1 MATVN
6 ANAGGSLSAIKY
18 SADGAG
24 SSAPPV
30 TGTFGDASLR
40 LKKVGGGQLVAGSVR
55 FSFAGN
61 AYLERLG
68 RVLTNLNTAT
78 GAAADVGAANYA
90 TGDLTLT
97 ARANNAA
104 QGVLVQAGLVQTAS
118 SQVSSITFRTPA
130 APLRPGTL
138 SIAGTKVNGGAFT
151 GTFGTNGYLITPH
164 AVGVCDFQT
173 GVARV
178 WFRKTLGSS
187 QEELDLSSY
196 NIPGI
201 STIYFD
207 PTYAETL
214 RFNATAYTYL
224 PLDATLLGVN
234 PVRLPSDGRVPT
246 LRPGD
251 LAVVG
256 HTKSLDVTVAN
267 GQVYSAG
274 RVRLSRVRILSS
286 TGVAIH
292 TGYTADLEAGSV
304 AFTDV
309 SSYSQPITIEDRVE
323 DLVMLSDVQI
333 NGRIT
338 FNRQL
343 THTFP
348 VPGSYVSGALVAGDL
363 FARTSMVFDQA
374 TWSGSWEDAL
384 VGNPATGTYNTTLAP
399 IEVSNIGAIT
409 ERWVIRFTNTNTF
422 EVIGENVGVIATG
435 NTSTDLAALNPS
447 VGHPYLLLRAVG
459 WGSGWSVGNVL
470 RINTVGAMFPL
481 QIVETI
487 QAGPETGTNHDF
499 MLLIRG
505 DVDTP

>member
-1 MATVN
+1 MATVS

-18 SADGAG
+18 AAGGAG
-24 SSAPPV
+24 TNAVPV
-30 TGTFGDASLR
+30 SGTFGDATLR
-40 LKKVGGGQLVAGSVR
+40 LRRVGGGQVVAGSVR

-61 AYLERLG
+61 SYLDRLG
-68 RVLTNLNTAT
+68 RLLTNLNPAT
-78 GAAADVGAANYA
+78 GSAADVGSANYA
-90 TGDLTLT
+90 SGDLTIT
-97 ARANNAA
+97 QRANNAP
-104 QGVLVQAGLVQTAS
+104 QGVVVQSGLVQTTS
-118 SQVSSITFRTPA
+118 SQVASITFRTPA

-138 SIAGTKVNGGAFT
+138 SIAGTKVGGGGFT

-178 WFRKTLGSS
+178 WFRKTTGSA
-187 QEELDLSSY
+187 QEALDLSSY
-196 NIPGI
+196 NIPSV

-207 PTYAETL
+207 PVYAETL
-214 RFNATAYTYL
+214 RFNATAYSYL
-224 PLDATLLGVN
+224 PLDASLLGVN

-256 HTKSLDVTVAN
+256 HTKSIDVTVN
-267 GQVYSAG
+267 QGQVFNAG
-274 RVRLSRVRILSS
+274 RVRLSRVRILDSA
-286 TGVAIH
+286 GVAIH
-292 TGYTADLEAGSV
+292 TGHTVDLEAGTV
-304 AFTDV
+304 TFTDV
-309 SSYSQPITIEDRVE
+309 SSYSQPITIEDRIE
-323 DLVMLSDVQI
+323 DLVQLSDVQI
-333 NGRIT
+333 NGRIN

-343 THTFP
+343 THTYP

-363 FARTSMVFDQA
+363 FARTSLVFDQG
-374 TWSGSWEDAL
+374 TWNGAWVDAL
-384 VGNPATGTYNTTLAP
+384 EGSPATGTYNTTLAP

-435 NTSTDLAALNPS
+435 NTSSDLAPLNPS
-447 VGHPYLLLRAVG
+447 VGHPYFTLRAVG

-487 QAGPETGTNHDF
+487 QAGPETGSNHDF
-499 MLLIRG
+499 TLLIRG

>member
-1 MATVN
+1 MQTVN
-6 ANAGGSLSAIKY
+6 ANAGSSLSAIKY
-18 SADGAG
+18 AADGSG

-30 TGTFGDASLR
+30 TGTFGDATLR
-40 LKKVGGGQLVAGSVR
+40 LKKVGGGQLVANSVR

-61 AYLERLG
+61 QYLERLG

-78 GAAADVGAANYA
+78 GSAADVGAANYA
-90 TGDLTLT
+90 TGDLTISS
-97 ARANNAA
+97 RANNAP
-104 QGVLVQAGLVQTAS
+104 QGVVVQGGLVQTTS
-118 SQVSSITFRTPA
+118 SQVASITFRTPA

-138 SIAGTKVNGGAFT
+138 SIAGTKVSGDAFT
-151 GTFGTNGYLITPH
+151 GTFGTNAYLITTH

-173 GVARV
+173 GVVRV
-178 WFRKTLGSS
+178 WFRKPTGSI
-187 QEELDLSSY
+187 QESLDLSSY
-196 NIPGI
+196 NIPGV
-201 STIYFD
+201 STIFFD
-207 PTYAETL
+207 PVYAETL
-214 RFNATAYTYL
+214 RFNATAYSYL

-256 HTKSLDVTVAN
+256 HTKSLDVTVSD
-267 GQVYSAG
+267 GQVFSAG
-274 RVRLSRVRILSS
+274 RVRLSRVRILGS
-286 TGVAIH
+286 TGLAIH
-292 TGYTADLEAGSV
+292 TGYTADLEAGTV
-304 AFTDV
+304 TFNDV

-333 NGRIT
+333 NGRIN

-343 THTFP
+343 THDYP

-374 TWSGSWEDAL
+374 TWTGAWEDAL
-384 VGNPATGTYNTTLAP
+384 VGNAATGTYNTTLSP
-399 IEVSNIGAIT
+399 IEVTNIGAIT
-409 ERWVIRFTNTNTF
+409 QRWVIRFTNTTTF

-435 NTSTDLAALNPS
+435 NTSTDLAPLNPS
-447 VGHPYLLLRAVG
+447 VGHPYFVLRAVG
-459 WGSGWSVGNVL
+459 WGSGWSPGNIL
-470 RINTVGAMFPL
+470 RINTVGAMFPI

-487 QAGPETGTNHDF
+487 QAGPETGTRHQF
-499 MLLIRG
+499 TLLIRG